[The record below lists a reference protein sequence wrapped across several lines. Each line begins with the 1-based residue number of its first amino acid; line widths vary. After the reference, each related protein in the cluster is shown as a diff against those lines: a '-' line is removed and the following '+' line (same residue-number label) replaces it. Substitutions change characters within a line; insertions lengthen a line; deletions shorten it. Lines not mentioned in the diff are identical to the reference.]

1 MADFSSTNKDASW
14 EEWQEQL
21 ISMLEINGYNP
32 IFCDVDKDGEA
43 YQAYANG
50 IAVDDFFYANYE
62 ADE

>member
-1 MADFSSTNKDASW
+1 MAGFDSTKRDSTW

-32 IFCDVDKDGEA
+32 EFCDISEDSAANSA
-43 YQAYANG
+43 YNRG
-50 IAVDDFFYANYE
+50 TAVDDFFYDNYE